1 MAYQQITRFNQGRP
15 ITEDEMRVY
24 APSIFATEA
33 HSSRSERFVPIPTI
47 EMVRALNGE
56 GWVPVMAGQ
65 TIARSSDKQNY
76 TKHMVRFRR
85 VDRELSTHGS
95 VVELV
100 LRNGNDGSSGY
111 KLDAGVFR
119 IACLNGL
126 VAKSADYG
134 TINVRHTGHARDKVI
149 EGSYEVLQNA
159 ERVLAAPQ
167 DWSSIQLSRPEQ
179 LAFAGA
185 AHLLRFE
192 RDEAGNA
199 ETNVKVEQL
208 IQPRRYEDRLTDLWT
223 TFNVVQ
229 ENAVRGGLTAPSMN
243 PTDSGYRRQVTTREV
258 RGIDQNVKLNMA
270 LWALTEQMAQ
280 LKKAN

>member
-1 MAYQQITRFNQGRP
+1 MAYQQITRYNQGRA
-15 ITEDEMRVY
+15 ITEDEMRLF
-24 APSIFATEA
+24 APSIFAVDA
-33 HSSRSERFVPIPTI
+33 HLSRSERFVPIPTI
-47 EMVRALNGE
+47 EMVRGLANNG
-56 GWVPVMAGQ
+56 WAPVMAGQ
-65 TIARSSDKQNY
+65 SIARREDKQNY

-85 VDRELSTHGS
+85 TDRDLSTHGS

-100 LRNGNDGSSGY
+100 LRNGNDGTSAY

-134 TINVRHTGHARDKVI
+134 SINVRHSGQAINKVI

-167 DWSSIQLSRPEQ
+167 DWSSIKLSRDEQ
-179 LAFAGA
+179 MAFAGS

-199 ETNVKVEQL
+199 STGVTVEQL
-208 IQPRRYEDRLTDLWT
+208 IQPRRFEDRLQDLWT

-229 ENAVRGGLTAPSMN
+229 ENAVRGGLTARAP
-243 PTDSGYRRQVTTREV
+243 DSSRRSTTREV
-258 RGIDQNVKLNMA
+258 RGVDQNVKLNMA
-270 LWALTEQMAQ
+270 LWALTEQMAK
-280 LKKAN
+280 LKGSN